1 MFSLIFITLANGRY
15 VILTPKDLLT
25 KDETWINASE
35 MRHRL
40 LDITNSLPNDELR
53 DQINDIYLKQLPKKK
68 ITDKLR
74 NEAAANTIARFPIL
88 MDYYITIKEEEKED
102 AKNTSREIV
111 LSVDE
116 VFIRN
121 IQTLIQILKVN
132 TQFYDKSAIGS
143 YDASKARVMY
153 LKDFIENKDGYKLF
167 YHKGKPIKKEKDLQL
182 LFKLTWFATIF
193 DVNSPVSTKKS

>member
-1 MFSLIFITLANGRY
+1 LF
-15 VILTPKDLLT
+15 K
-25 KDETWINASE
+25 
-35 MRHRL
+35 
-40 LDITNSLPNDELR
+40 
-53 DQINDIYLKQLPKKK
+53 
-68 ITDKLR
+68 
-74 NEAAANTIARFPIL
+74 
-88 MDYYITIKEEEKED
+88 IKEEEKED

-153 LKDFIENKDGYKLF
+153 LYDYSTLISTPCLSG
-167 YHKGKPIKKEKDLQL
+167 
-182 LFKLTWFATIF
+182 
-193 DVNSPVSTKKS
+193 VNCGEVAYS